1 MFGIRTP
8 TVTKSVLFVGPASVI
23 VGNLVQGN
31 RLASAAGRDIGGLE
45 EETSECGGRRYNYI
59 SEILRWRNHAT
70 PDHVLFTLLNSKGA
84 VAQSLTCSQLH
95 KKAERIAC
103 LLIEKVHPKIRHQ
116 YPKICQQFI
125 PYHVGESFC
134 PLVHFKSCYLGCI

>member
-1 MFGIRTP
+1 M
-8 TVTKSVLFVGPASVI
+8 I

-84 VAQSLTCSQLH
+84 VTQSLTCSQLH

-103 LLIEKVHPKIRHQ
+103 LLIEKVQLESTLGWVRFALKS
-116 YPKICQQFI
+116 I
-125 PYHVGESFC
+125 PGIL
-134 PLVHFKSCYLGCI
+134 PTTKKT